1 MAKILNQGLKL
12 SGDILTRG
20 GVQLTAFLFDA
31 SGDILWAKGAT
42 VPTDA
47 STGFAVGCLFI
58 DTTGGGNTT
67 LYVNEG
73 TAASSCDFNAAVN
86 T

>member
-1 MAKILNQGLKL
+1 MAKIVNQGVQLA
-12 SGDILTRG
+12 GDLLTRG
-20 GVQLTAFLFDA
+20 GVQLTAFAFDA
-31 SGDILWAKGAT
+31 SGDVLLARGAT

-47 STGFAVGCLFI
+47 SVGFAIGCLFI
-58 DTTGGGNTT
+58 DTTGGANVT

-73 TAASSCDFNAAVN
+73 TAATSCDFNAAVN

>member
-1 MAKILNQGLKL
+1 MAKILNTGLQL
-12 SGDILTRG
+12 AGDLLTRG
-20 GVQLTAFLFDA
+20 GVQLTAWFFDS
-31 SGDILWAKGAT
+31 SGDVIWARGAT